1 MKTGFALLEHNNS
14 KVADYKA
21 LIFDLLQQTMQK
33 YGDSIKHSQMSNVGK
48 IIDLLYQQEN
58 LATPMAEFVGLVV
71 ERQGK

>member
-1 MKTGFALLEHNNS
+1 
-14 KVADYKA
+14 
-21 LIFDLLQQTMQK
+21 MQK

-71 ERQGK
+71 ERQGKQIADEIIRDLTK